1 MNVSAAL
8 HAPTPP
14 GERATFFCPACWEQ
28 IPECATTCPACGIDI
43 VRFLAETDFG
53 AQLINTLRHPDARRR
68 LMAAWILGERRE
80 QRAISALRGLALTEV
95 RDVYLAKAS
104 VDALA
109 KIGGADAIGILQ
121 LARAGH
127 PARLVRHAAAAA
139 LSPRTA
145 RI

>member
-1 MNVSAAL
+1 MNASSAL
-8 HAPTPP
+8 HAPSPA

-28 IPECATTCPACGIDI
+28 IPESATTCPACGIDI
-43 VRFLAETDFG
+43 ARFLAETDYG

-80 QRAISALRGLALTEV
+80 HRAISALRGLALTET
-95 RDVYLAKAS
+95 RDVYLAKAA

-109 KIGGADAIGILQ
+109 KIGAADAIDTLQ
-121 LARAGH
+121 LARARH

-139 LSPRTA
+139 LSSRTA
-145 RI
+145 RT